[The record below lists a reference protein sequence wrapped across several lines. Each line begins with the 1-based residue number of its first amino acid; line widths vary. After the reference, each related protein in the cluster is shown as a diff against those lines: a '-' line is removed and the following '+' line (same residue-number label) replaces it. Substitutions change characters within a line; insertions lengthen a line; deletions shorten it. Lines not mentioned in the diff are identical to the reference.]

1 MMMEKKEEQRKWDE
15 RWKEEDVRVEKEE
28 EDVNH
33 HQGASPVAPV
43 CSVKESNKA
52 AEAVCVRIDIWPL
65 KKGQWW

>member
-1 MMMEKKEEQRKWDE
+1 MMEEKEEQRKWDE
-15 RWKEEDVRVEKEE
+15 RWKEEDVREEEEE

>member
-1 MMMEKKEEQRKWDE
+1 MMEKKEEQRKWDE
-15 RWKEEDVRVEKEE
+15 RWKEEDVREEE